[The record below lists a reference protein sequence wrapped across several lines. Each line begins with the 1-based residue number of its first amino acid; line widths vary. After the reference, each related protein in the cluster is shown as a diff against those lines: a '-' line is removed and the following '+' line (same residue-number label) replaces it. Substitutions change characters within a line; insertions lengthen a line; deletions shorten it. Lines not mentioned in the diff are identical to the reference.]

1 MLKLREI
8 SLMHSLTPYL
18 LRVYDPNKESTELT
32 VLKKFKKGCNL
43 DLDNINGKD
52 LYKIFDSFIAKNKT
66 DFKKVSNVERKKVY
80 KFDSVKAI
88 DKQRIIYGWFLEGE
102 YGLEK
107 ELINISSSDLEF
119 LRKIENAEITKHF
132 FYIQLPKKQEYGLV
146 LLHNVN
152 GNGIK
157 TTFHEEILHFFKPLI
172 NLHISM
178 TPLSY
183 DGAMKKWANAV
194 AKEIRLNRFEPQSD
208 ITDTLKNLG
217 YDQNA
222 NTTLI
227 LKPQI
232 KGGNFGKL
240 SELISTKKT
249 NRPSKK
255 LRAIEVMSENCEEI
269 KTVFELEGRKRTF
282 KIGNGVVNTLCEVIC
297 PSDLESKPSPSLV
310 EMKDW
315 AFEVAKEFASD
326 IYTK

>member
-1 MLKLREI
+1 
-8 SLMHSLTPYL
+8 
-18 LRVYDPNKESTELT
+18 
-32 VLKKFKKGCNL
+32 
-43 DLDNINGKD
+43 
-52 LYKIFDSFIAKNKT
+52 
-66 DFKKVSNVERKKVY
+66 
-80 KFDSVKAI
+80 
-88 DKQRIIYGWFLEGE
+88 
-102 YGLEK
+102 
-107 ELINISSSDLEF
+107 
-119 LRKIENAEITKHF
+119 
-132 FYIQLPKKQEYGLV
+132 
-146 LLHNVN
+146 
-152 GNGIK
+152 
-157 TTFHEEILHFFKPLI
+157 
-172 NLHISM
+172 M

-194 AKEIRLNRFEPQSD
+194 AKEIRLNSFEPQSD

-217 YDQNA
+217 YDQKA

-310 EMKDW
+310 EMKGW